1 MVFSETSNGNNGLS
15 TLRNKQEL
23 VVEPLYKKIC
33 ASQNIGSFSQII
45 FLGAKKNIQKNP
57 WNHHLDLECHEH
69 LFREQKTIPYRHL
82 AYMGSLEKKNGRKGC
97 FTFALTK
104 CISSWISTWWFTH
117 KSLWKEW
124 KIFNPENQ
132 HVPWKGEIIPNGN
145 FFVSPNHLF
154 LKGSL
159 RQLISCRFP
168 NQKDPSGKNQRF
180 SRRAWAAWL
189 SKIAPFA
196 QSFPIHLAPA

>member
-1 MVFSETSNGNNGLS
+1 MRKSKYWIRFPDKYCWG
-15 TLRNKQEL
+15 
-23 VVEPLYKKIC
+23 KIQH
-33 ASQNIGSFSQII
+33 S
-45 FLGAKKNIQKNP
+45 KNP
-57 WNHHLDLECHEH
+57 WNHHLDLEYHEH

-82 AYMGSLEKKNGRKGC
+82 AYMGSLEKKNGKKGC

-104 CISSWISTWWFTH
+104 CISYRISTWWFTH

-124 KIFNPENQ
+124 KIFNSENQ

-168 NQKDPSGKNQRF
+168 NQKDPSEKTKWF
-180 SRRAWAAWL
+180 SRRHGRL
-189 SKIAPFA
+189 GFPKSLRGQI
-196 QSFPIHLAPA
+196 FPIHLAPA